1 MLFNNLDIHN
11 SNNLQIA
18 VQFSGQLL
26 NRWRRYIIRIFIHKK
41 LIFTVEAPAFM
52 KKLIFSN
59 REWLKYRYYLLSKTF
74 WTKMHDYAA
83 AVHGYL
89 LRVHKSSRLKLVKDI
104 TFRLSLKVF
113 KFCNF
118 SFERSIYFLISAH
131 QLNER
136 HAFALNRCKL

>member
-1 MLFNNLDIHN
+1 
-11 SNNLQIA
+11 
-18 VQFSGQLL
+18 
-26 NRWRRYIIRIFIHKK
+26 
-41 LIFTVEAPAFM
+41 M

-59 REWLKYRYYLLSKTF
+59 REWLKYRYYILSKTF